1 MTELTG
7 EWSCT
12 VKDSADNAVLLPAP
26 LEWEIVKSL
35 DSPAHSFEGIFPCAR
50 ACGDLRSVEVKIGGR
65 TLFSGR
71 PDEAAVTEDAD
82 GRRLKLIARSI
93 GAVLLDNE
101 ALPQTYT
108 TGLSL
113 TELFDEHIRPYGFS
127 TLITDFD
134 VFFNQY
140 QILKGT
146 SEWEALSNFFRNGSQ
161 GIARIDDAGRVV
173 CKMNPGEGSF
183 HRISNRDAGAQR
195 YTCLKITDNRYSPI
209 TRFVIR
215 DDDGAYSY
223 AYNNPE
229 ASALGLVRKRYLIPS
244 VEYTLTPTGGQ
255 IDAMLRIRRSMLGK
269 RVVTVTCPG
278 LLDISVCDTASVSG
292 GYETFEGLLVHQVRH
307 RLASSGAVDR
317 AHARRPRLPV
327 GKGGRIMDALL
338 IDGGHLCDSLGS
350 PVMVGGERELLQ
362 RAAIRLAVRR
372 GSLPHDPAFGS
383 TLHRLDAGRPRR
395 SPRRAGRSPTRA
407 WRSPPCRSSRSARRN
422 ARGNPA
428 RGG

>member
-1 MTELTG
+1 MAELTG

-35 DSPAHSFEGIFPCAR
+35 DSPAHSFEGIFPCAH

-71 PDEAAVTEDAD
+71 LDEAAVTEDAD

-307 RLASSGAVDR
+307 RLASSGASTELTLVDR
-317 AHARRPRLPV
+317 GYL
-327 GKGGRIMDALL
+327 
-338 IDGGHLCDSLGS
+338 
-350 PVMVGGERELLQ
+350 
-362 RAAIRLAVRR
+362 
-372 GSLPHDPAFGS
+372 
-383 TLHRLDAGRPRR
+383 
-395 SPRRAGRSPTRA
+395 
-407 WRSPPCRSSRSARRN
+407 
-422 ARGNPA
+422 
-428 RGG
+428 

>member
-35 DSPAHSFEGIFPCAR
+35 DSPAHSFEGIFPCVR

-161 GIARIDDAGRVV
+161 GIPASTTRD
-173 CKMNPGEGSF
+173 GS
-183 HRISNRDAGAQR
+183 
-195 YTCLKITDNRYSPI
+195 
-209 TRFVIR
+209 
-215 DDDGAYSY
+215 
-223 AYNNPE
+223 
-229 ASALGLVRKRYLIPS
+229 
-244 VEYTLTPTGGQ
+244 
-255 IDAMLRIRRSMLGK
+255 
-269 RVVTVTCPG
+269 
-278 LLDISVCDTASVSG
+278 
-292 GYETFEGLLVHQVRH
+292 
-307 RLASSGAVDR
+307 
-317 AHARRPRLPV
+317 
-327 GKGGRIMDALL
+327 
-338 IDGGHLCDSLGS
+338 
-350 PVMVGGERELLQ
+350 
-362 RAAIRLAVRR
+362 
-372 GSLPHDPAFGS
+372 
-383 TLHRLDAGRPRR
+383 
-395 SPRRAGRSPTRA
+395 
-407 WRSPPCRSSRSARRN
+407 SAR
-422 ARGNPA
+422 
-428 RGG
+428 

>member
-1 MTELTG
+1 M
-7 EWSCT
+7 
-12 VKDSADNAVLLPAP
+12 
-26 LEWEIVKSL
+26 
-35 DSPAHSFEGIFPCAR
+35 
-50 ACGDLRSVEVKIGGR
+50 KIGGR

-229 ASALGLVRKRYLIPS
+229 ASALGLVAQAVPHS
-244 VEYTLTPTGGQ
+244 VG
-255 IDAMLRIRRSMLGK
+255 
-269 RVVTVTCPG
+269 RV
-278 LLDISVCDTASVSG
+278 
-292 GYETFEGLLVHQVRH
+292 
-307 RLASSGAVDR
+307 
-317 AHARRPRLPV
+317 HADPHRRPDRRDAAHPPV
-327 GKGGRIMDALL
+327 QCSASGW
-338 IDGGHLCDSLGS
+338 S
-350 PVMVGGERELLQ
+350 PSPAPDCSISRSATPRPC
-362 RAAIRLAVRR
+362 RADMRPLRGCWCTR
-372 GSLPHDPAFGS
+372 CGTGSLPPGAS
-383 TLHRLDAGRPRR
+383 TELMLVD
-395 SPRRAGRSPTRA
+395 
-407 WRSPPCRSSRSARRN
+407 
-422 ARGNPA
+422 RGYL
-428 RGG
+428 

>member
-7 EWSCT
+7 ERSCT
-12 VKDSADNAVLLPAP
+12 VRDSAGNAFSLPAP

-50 ACGDLRSVEVKIGGR
+50 ACGDLRSVEVLAGER
-65 TLFSGR
+65 TLFSGGV
-71 PDEAAVTEDAD
+71 DEAAVTEDAG
-82 GRRLKLIARSI
+82 GRRLKLIARSA

-173 CKMNPGEGSF
+173 CLMNPGEGNF
-183 HRISNRDAGAQR
+183 HLISNRDAGAQR
-195 YTCLKITDNRYSPI
+195 FTSLKITDNRYSPI

-215 DDDGAYSY
+215 DDDGAYSL
-223 AYNNPE
+223 
-229 ASALGLVRKRYLIPS
+229 SLIH
-244 VEYTLTPTGGQ
+244 
-255 IDAMLRIRRSMLGK
+255 I
-269 RVVTVTCPG
+269 
-278 LLDISVCDTASVSG
+278 
-292 GYETFEGLLVHQVRH
+292 
-307 RLASSGAVDR
+307 
-317 AHARRPRLPV
+317 
-327 GKGGRIMDALL
+327 
-338 IDGGHLCDSLGS
+338 
-350 PVMVGGERELLQ
+350 
-362 RAAIRLAVRR
+362 
-372 GSLPHDPAFGS
+372 
-383 TLHRLDAGRPRR
+383 
-395 SPRRAGRSPTRA
+395 
-407 WRSPPCRSSRSARRN
+407 
-422 ARGNPA
+422 
-428 RGG
+428 